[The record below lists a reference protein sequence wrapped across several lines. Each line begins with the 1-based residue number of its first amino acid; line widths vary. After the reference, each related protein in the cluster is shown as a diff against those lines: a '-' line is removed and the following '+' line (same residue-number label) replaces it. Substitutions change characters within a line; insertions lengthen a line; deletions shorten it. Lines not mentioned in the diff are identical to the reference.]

1 VSLRKLVYGGDSSLA
16 KDDSED
22 EAEQTHTDLG
32 GLFRKVNLEQG
43 KKVEEKSLRNK
54 EDVSRFPDPTHQR
67 DWKVEEIRELIRDCF
82 VTGKWKEEDDA
93 ADLLEMDDL
102 DEDGDFEDLET
113 GEKRISSKE
122 PEMPESAGERRKKLI
137 EKKKKLKEKFDA
149 EYDEV
154 DGGKTYYDELKQ
166 EMSQQA
172 QLNQKEFDGMDE
184 EMRVQLEGY
193 RPGMYVRV
201 ELAKMPCELVS
212 NFDPTYPIILGG
224 LMPGEENIG
233 YVQSRCKRHRWFKKT
248 LKTKDPLIISLG
260 WRRFQ
265 TLPLYSKQEDNMRNR
280 YLKYTPAHVA
290 CMSHF
295 WGPIS
300 PKGTGFLA
308 VQDVAV
314 RHTGFRIAATG
325 TVLELDKSAQ
335 VMKKLKL
342 VGTPLKIYK
351 KTAFIKGMFTSTLEV
366 ARFEGARVKTVSG
379 IRGQIKKAA
388 SKPEGAFRATFEDKI
403 LLSDIVFCRTWYQVK
418 IPQFYA
424 AITSLLLPMDHK
436 MKWKGAKTLGEL
448 KREKG
453 IRNQAQEDS
462 MYLPIERQEVA
473 PAPLSIPRSLQRVL
487 PYKDKPKTRFIKD
500 PKKRELESQ
509 RVAVVL
515 EKHEQ
520 KAQELMKRIRTT
532 YEHKQETLKKA
543 TSVRMAAYKVQTDK
557 EEARKLK
564 RQKALR
570 KEVFRKVSKMDS
582 KKKKFD

>member
-1 VSLRKLVYGGDSSLA
+1 M
-16 KDDSED
+16 
-22 EAEQTHTDLG
+22 EQSQ
-32 GLFRKVNLEQG
+32 KI
-43 KKVEEKSLRNK
+43 EEKTNRNK
-54 EDVSRFPDPTHQR
+54 EDTSCFPDPTHQK
-67 DWKVEEIRELIRDCF
+67 DWKLEEIREMIRDCF
-82 VTGKWKEEDDA
+82 VTGKWKEGEDA

-102 DEDGDFEDLET
+102 DDEGDFEDLET
-113 GEKRISSKE
+113 GEKHETSKITDV
-122 PEMPESAGERRKKLI
+122 PLSAAARRKKLI
-137 EKKKKLKEKFDA
+137 EKKKKLKERFDA
-149 EYDEV
+149 EYDDK

-172 QLNQKEFDGMDE
+172 QLNQKEFDGLDDE
-184 EMRVQLEGY
+184 LRVQLEGY

-201 ELAKMPCELVS
+201 ELCKMPCEIVT

-233 YVQSRCKRHRWFKKT
+233 YVQSRCKRHRWFGKT

-265 TLPLYSKQEDNMRNR
+265 TLPLYSKQEDNLRNR
-280 YLKYTPAHVA
+280 YLKYTPQHVA

-300 PKGTGFLA
+300 PKGAGFLA
-308 VQDVAV
+308 IQDVAV
-314 RHTGFRIAATG
+314 RQMGFRIAATG

-351 KTAFIKGMFTSTLEV
+351 KTAFIKGMFTSALEV

-379 IRGQIKKAA
+379 IRGQIKKAGG
-388 SKPEGAFRATFEDKI
+388 KPEGSFRATFEDRI
-403 LLSDIVFCRTWYQVK
+403 LLSDLVFCRTWYQVK
-418 IPQFYA
+418 IPQYYA
-424 AITSLLLPMDHK
+424 PVTSLLMPDDQK

-453 IRNQAQEDS
+453 VRNQAQEDS
-462 MYLPIERQEVA
+462 MYLPIVRKEVA
-473 PAPLSIPRSLQRVL
+473 PTPLAIPRSLQREL
-487 PYKDKPKTRFIKD
+487 PYKDKPKHLVIKD
-500 PKKRELESQ
+500 AKKSDLESQ

-520 KAQELMKRIRTT
+520 KAQQLMMRLKTT
-532 YEHKQETLKKA
+532 FDHKQEALKKA
-543 TSVRMAAYKVQTDK
+543 TSIRMTAHKAQVDK
-557 EEARKLK
+557 DEARKLK
-564 RQKALR
+564 RHKALK
-570 KEVFRKVSKMDS
+570 KEVFRKASKMD
-582 KKKKFD
+582 KTKKKFD

>member
-1 VSLRKLVYGGDSSLA
+1 MSLRKLVYGESNLA
-16 KDDSED
+16 KDESDD
-22 EAEQTHTDLG
+22 EEVHDAGELG
-32 GLFRKVNLEQG
+32 GLFRKVNQEQSQ
-43 KKVEEKSLRNK
+43 KIEEKSNRNK
-54 EDVSRFPDPTHQR
+54 EDVSCYPDPTHQR
-67 DWKVEEIRELIRDCF
+67 DWKLEEIRELIRDCF
-82 VTGKWKEEDDA
+82 VTGKWKEEEDA

-102 DEDGDFEDLET
+102 DDEGDFEDLET
-113 GEKRISSKE
+113 GEKHVTSKISDA
-122 PEMPESAGERRKKLI
+122 PESAADRRKKLI
-137 EKKKKLKEKFDA
+137 EKKKKLKERFDA
-149 EYDEV
+149 EYDEQ

-172 QLNQKEFDGMDE
+172 QLNQKEFDGLDD

-201 ELAKMPCELVS
+201 ELGKMPCELVT

-280 YLKYTPAHVA
+280 YLKYTPQHVA

-308 VQDVAV
+308 IQDVAV
-314 RHTGFRIAATG
+314 RQTGFRIAATG

-388 SKPEGAFRATFEDKI
+388 GKPEGAFRATFEDKI

-424 AITSLLLPMDHK
+424 PVTSLLLPDDQK

-453 IRNQAQEDS
+453 VRNQAQEDS
-462 MYLPIERQEVA
+462 MYLPIVRKEVA
-473 PAPLSIPRSLQRVL
+473 PTPLAIPRSLQKEL
-487 PYKDKPKTRFIKD
+487 PYKDKPKTLVIKD
-500 PKKRELESQ
+500 AKKRDLESQ

-520 KAQELMKRIRTT
+520 KAQQLMMRLKTT
-532 YEHKQETLKKA
+532 FEHKQEALKKA
-543 TSVRMAAYKVQTDK
+543 TAVRMSAHKAQLDK
-557 EEARKLK
+557 DEARKLK
-564 RQKALR
+564 RHKALK
-570 KEVFRKVSKMDS
+570 KEVFRKASKMD
-582 KKKKFD
+582 KTKKKFD